1 MQKPQNPRGLTRR
14 ELLASG
20 VKAGAVLVIGSSFIA
35 HATDSWALETNALK
49 PDTLATLVQMAR
61 DIYPHDTIADKYYAI
76 AVKAHDAKA
85 AEDDDHRTMIED
97 GVASLNAIAAARGH
111 QSYLATGWEA
121 ERVDILRELED
132 GTFFQTIRGGLVVG
146 LYNQKDI
153 WPVFGYEGES
163 FSKGGYVNRGFDD
176 VNWL

>member
-35 HATDSWALETNALK
+35 HATDSWALETNSLK

-153 WPVFGYEGES
+153 WPVFGYEGAA
-163 FSKGGYVNRGFDD
+163 
-176 VNWL
+176 LTT